1 MTDTA
6 KEKNCGDGLTVLIT
20 GANRGLGLEFAKK
33 FAAAGYEVIGTSRK
47 PDEAT
52 DLKGIGAEVME
63 LDVVSDDGIAE
74 FAKKLEGR
82 KIDVLINNS
91 GIFPDTVDREN
102 MLQTFSVNTLGS
114 YFVSEALIPNLKM
127 SASPKIMN
135 VSSKLGQLTD
145 GEGDAIGYSFSK
157 AALNMVTR
165 NLHTAY
171 SGEGVTVISLNPGHN
186 RTDMGGGHAAL
197 DPVETAAQV
206 FTLVD
211 TLKPEQSGGFWRYDG
226 EKLDW

>member
-1 MTDTA
+1 MRQSLIMTQTTDQ
-6 KEKNCGDGLTVLIT
+6 LTVLIT

-52 DLKGIGAEVME
+52 DLKEIGAEVME
-63 LDVVSDDGIAE
+63 LDVSSDEGIEE
-74 FAKKLEGR
+74 FAGKLGER

-91 GIFPDTVDREN
+91 GIFPDEVNRDN
-102 MLQTFSVNTLGS
+102 MLRTFSVNTIGS
-114 YFVSEALIPNLKM
+114 YFVSEALIPNLKK

-145 GEGDAIGYSFSK
+145 GDGRAKGYSFSK

-165 NLHTAY
+165 TLHNSY
-171 SGEGVTVISLNPGHN
+171 HGDGVTVISLNPGHN

-206 FTLVD
+206 FELVD
-211 TLKPEQSGGFWRYDG
+211 GLKPEQSGSFWRYDG
-226 EKLDW
+226 EKMEW